1 MANYDEIKV
10 FVETHYDLAVESVTP
25 ITHKSMKVRASNHD
39 YLLKVAS
46 GDDDF
51 IMKQL
56 LLIKHY
62 PVMFYPF
69 IEQKITNT
77 MFHGEIISFI

>member
-39 YLLKVAS
+39 YLLK
-46 GDDDF
+46 
-51 IMKQL
+51 L
-56 LLIKHY
+56 LVGMMTL
-62 PVMFYPF
+62 
-69 IEQKITNT
+69 
-77 MFHGEIISFI
+77 S